1 MKRLFLLTVFLMAG
15 VVAQAAPK
23 EPQTLEQ
30 YLAKRKASAEKKGES
45 FDEAKAK
52 ESFAKKDLDKN
63 GILSVEE
70 QAPAP
75 KADQAPAK

>member
-23 EPQTLEQ
+23 GPVTLDEF
-30 YLAKRKASAEKKGES
+30 LAKQKANAEKNGKE
-45 FDEAKAK
+45 FNEDKAK
-52 ESFAKKDLDKN
+52 ERFAKKDLDKD
-63 GILSVEE
+63 GVLSVEE

-75 KADQAPAK
+75 KKEKAE

>member
-15 VVAQAAPK
+15 IVAQAAPAPK
-23 EPQTLEQ
+23 TPMNLEA
-30 YLAKRKASAEKKGES
+30 YLAKQKANAEKKGTE

-52 ESFAKKDLDKN
+52 EAFAKKDLDKN

-75 KADQAPAK
+75 KKEKAE